1 MRCIR
6 IFNACENAKAAF
18 WAGAGRQ
25 VYREIFMLRILKK
38 INILMDK
45 KQKGEMAKL
54 LVMMVVSAGLET
66 GAVMMVMAVVQLI
79 INPAVLEQ
87 GDTYKKIC
95 SVLNIDSTVEFSVY
109 AILFLIALYIA
120 KNSFQFVLQKSLY
133 RFVFSNQFK
142 TASSL
147 MKNFVRREY
156 EYYLNAETAVIQRSI
171 TADVSNMYALI
182 MAVLQIASE
191 AVVALFL
198 VIALALQDP
207 VMTVIIAVLL
217 VVTLGVIK
225 NIIKPIM
232 NRTGKEN
239 QDYGASMF
247 AWIAQTIQGI
257 KEIKVAGREQYFI
270 GEYCKVGEGY
280 VKAMERFNL
289 FNNTPKLLIETVCI
303 AGLLGYIMALI
314 LTGADVA
321 GMVSLFAAFGIAAMR
336 LLPAASRINN
346 QMTSMAFNEPFFFN
360 VSDNL
365 VEETNEENTDIS
377 YAVAAKEK
385 LPVTRQVRLC
395 DITYHYP
402 NSDKLIFDHADAVF
416 PIGKSIG
423 VVGASGAGKTTIIDI
438 LLGLLKLQG
447 GKVLADDTDIQEH
460 YREWLANVGYIPQ
473 MIFLLD
479 ADIRKN
485 VAFGI
490 PEEEIDDSR
499 LWYALQEAQLDEFV
513 RTLPEGVNTGIG
525 ERGIR
530 LSGGQRQRIGIAR
543 ALYNDP
549 EVLIL
554 DEATSALDNDTEAAI
569 MDSINRLHGKK
580 TLIIIAHRLQ
590 TIEKC
595 DIVFR
600 VENGKIVTERSSQ

>member
-1 MRCIR
+1 
-6 IFNACENAKAAF
+6 
-18 WAGAGRQ
+18 
-25 VYREIFMLRILKK
+25 
-38 INILMDK
+38 
-45 KQKGEMAKL
+45 
-54 LVMMVVSAGLET
+54 
-66 GAVMMVMAVVQLI
+66 MVMAVVEMI
-79 INPAVLEQ
+79 IKPDTLTQ
-87 GDTYKKIC
+87 GETYQKIC
-95 SVLNIDSTVEFSVY
+95 SILHLSGTVEFSVL
-109 AILFLIALYIA
+109 AILFLIFLYIA
-120 KNSFQFVLQKSLY
+120 KNSFQFFLQKSLY
-133 RFVFSNQFK
+133 RFVYTNQFH
-142 TASSL
+142 TAANL
-147 MKNFVRREY
+147 MKNFVKRDY
-156 EYYLNAETAVIQRSI
+156 EFYLNAETSVIQRSI

-182 MAVLQIASE
+182 LSVLQIASE
-191 AVVALFL
+191 SIVALFL
-198 VIALALQDP
+198 VIALAMQDP
-207 VMTVIIAVLL
+207 VMTVVIAVLL
-217 VVTLGVIK
+217 LVTLVVIK

-247 AWIAQTIQGI
+247 SWIAQTIQGI
-257 KEIKVAGREQYFI
+257 KDIKVAGKEQYFI
-270 GEYCKVGEGY
+270 NEYCKVGEGY
-280 VKAMERFNL
+280 VKAMERFSL

-303 AGLLGYIMALI
+303 AGLLGYILVLI
-314 LTGADVA
+314 VSGADVSA
-321 GMVSLFAAFGIAAMR
+321 MISLFAAFGIAAMR

-365 VEETNEENTDIS
+365 VEETNEQNTDIS
-377 YAVAAKEK
+377 YAVVAKEK
-385 LPVTRQVRLC
+385 LPVTRAVTLQ

-402 NSDKLIFDHADAVF
+402 NSDKLIFDHASVTF

-438 LLGLLKLQG
+438 VLGLLNLQG
-447 GKVLADDTDIQEH
+447 GKVLADDVDIQSH

-473 MIFLLD
+473 MISLLD

-490 PEEEIDDSR
+490 PEEEIDDEK
-499 LWYALQEAQLDEFV
+499 LWYALREAQLDEFIK
-513 RTLPEGVNTGIG
+513 TLPDGVYTGIG

-580 TLIIIAHRLQ
+580 TLLIIAHRLQ

-595 DIVFR
+595 DMVYR
-600 VENGKIVTERSSQ
+600 VENGAIVKER

>member
-1 MRCIR
+1 MI
-6 IFNACENAKAAF
+6 K
-18 WAGAGRQ
+18 
-25 VYREIFMLRILKK
+25 ILKK
-38 INILMDK
+38 INILMDG
-45 KQKGEMAKL
+45 KQKREMAGL
-54 LVMMVVSAGLET
+54 LQMMVVSAFLET
-66 GAVMMVMAVVQLI
+66 GAVMMVMAVVEMI
-79 INPAVLEQ
+79 IKPDTLTQ
-87 GDTYKKIC
+87 GETYQKIC
-95 SVLNIDSTVEFSVY
+95 SILHLSGTVEFSVL
-109 AILFLIALYIA
+109 AILFLIFLYIA
-120 KNSFQFVLQKSLY
+120 KNSFQFFLQKSLY
-133 RFVFSNQFK
+133 RFVYTNQFH
-142 TASSL
+142 TAANL
-147 MKNFVRREY
+147 MKNFVKRDY
-156 EYYLNAETAVIQRSI
+156 EFYLNAETSVIQRSI

-182 MAVLQIASE
+182 LSVLQIASE
-191 AVVALFL
+191 SIVALFL
-198 VIALALQDP
+198 VIALAMQDP
-207 VMTVIIAVLL
+207 VMTVVIAVLL
-217 VVTLGVIK
+217 LVTLVVIK

-247 AWIAQTIQGI
+247 SWIAQTIQGI
-257 KEIKVAGREQYFI
+257 KDIKVAGKEQYFI
-270 GEYCKVGEGY
+270 NEYCKVGEGY
-280 VKAMERFNL
+280 VKAMERFSL

-303 AGLLGYIMALI
+303 AGLLGYILVLI
-314 LTGADVA
+314 VSGADVSA
-321 GMVSLFAAFGIAAMR
+321 MISLFAAFGIAAMR

-365 VEETNEENTDIS
+365 VEETNEQNTDIS
-377 YAVAAKEK
+377 YAVVAKEK
-385 LPVTRQVRLC
+385 LPVTRAVTLQ

-402 NSDKLIFDHADAVF
+402 NSDKLIFDHASVTF

-438 LLGLLKLQG
+438 VLGLLNLQG
-447 GKVLADDTDIQEH
+447 GKVLADDVDIQSH

-479 ADIRKN
+479 ADIRRN

-490 PEEEIDDSR
+490 PEEEIDDEK
-499 LWYALQEAQLDEFV
+499 LWYALREAQLDEFIK
-513 RTLPEGVNTGIG
+513 TLPDGVYTGIG

-580 TLIIIAHRLQ
+580 TLLIIAHRLQ

-595 DIVFR
+595 DMVYR
-600 VENGKIVTERSSQ
+600 VENGAIVKER

>member
-1 MRCIR
+1 MI
-6 IFNACENAKAAF
+6 K
-18 WAGAGRQ
+18 
-25 VYREIFMLRILKK
+25 ILKK
-38 INILMDK
+38 INILMDG
-45 KQKGEMAKL
+45 KQKREMVGL
-54 LVMMVVSAGLET
+54 LLMMAVSAFLET
-66 GAVMMVMAVVQLI
+66 GAVMMVMAVVEMI
-79 INPAVLEQ
+79 IKPDTLTQ
-87 GDTYKKIC
+87 GETYQKIC
-95 SVLNIDSTVEFSVY
+95 SILHLSGTVEFSVL
-109 AILFLIALYIA
+109 AILFLIFLYIA
-120 KNSFQFVLQKSLY
+120 KNSFQFFLQKSLY
-133 RFVFSNQFK
+133 RFVYTNQFH
-142 TASSL
+142 TAANL
-147 MKNFVRREY
+147 MKNFVKRDY
-156 EYYLNAETAVIQRSI
+156 EFYLNAETSVIQRSI

-182 MAVLQIASE
+182 LSVLQIASE
-191 AVVALFL
+191 SIVALFL
-198 VIALALQDP
+198 VIALAMQDP
-207 VMTVIIAVLL
+207 VMTVVIAVLL
-217 VVTLGVIK
+217 LVTLVVIK

-247 AWIAQTIQGI
+247 SWIAQTIQGI
-257 KEIKVAGREQYFI
+257 KDIKVAGKEQYFI
-270 GEYCKVGEGY
+270 NEYCKVGEGY
-280 VKAMERFNL
+280 VKAMERFSL
-289 FNNTPKLLIETVCI
+289 FNNTPKLLTETVCI
-303 AGLLGYIMALI
+303 AGLLGYILVLI
-314 LTGADVA
+314 VSGADVSA
-321 GMVSLFAAFGIAAMR
+321 MISLFAAFGIAAMR

-365 VEETNEENTDIS
+365 VEETNEQNTDIS
-377 YAVAAKEK
+377 YAVVAKEK
-385 LPVTRQVRLC
+385 LPVTRAVTLQ

-402 NSDKLIFDHADAVF
+402 NSDKLIFDHASVTF

-438 LLGLLKLQG
+438 VLGLLNLQG
-447 GKVLADDTDIQEH
+447 GKVLADDVDIQSH

-490 PEEEIDDSR
+490 PEEEIDDEK
-499 LWYALQEAQLDEFV
+499 LWYALREAQLDEFIK
-513 RTLPEGVNTGIG
+513 TLPDGVYTGIG

-580 TLIIIAHRLQ
+580 TLLIIAHRLQ

-595 DIVFR
+595 DMVYR
-600 VENGKIVTERSSQ
+600 VENGAIVKER

>member
-1 MRCIR
+1 
-6 IFNACENAKAAF
+6 
-18 WAGAGRQ
+18 
-25 VYREIFMLRILKK
+25 MLKILKK

-45 KQKGEMAKL
+45 KQKRAMGKL
-54 LVMMVVSAGLET
+54 LLLMVISAGLET

-79 INPAVLEQ
+79 LDPVTLEQ
-87 GDTYKKIC
+87 GKVYQWICDLLHLQDTVQF
-95 SVLNIDSTVEFSVY
+95 SVL

-120 KNSFQFVLQKSLY
+120 KNSLQFVLQRSLY
-133 RFVFSNQFK
+133 RFVYSNQFQ
-142 TASSL
+142 TASNL
-147 MKNFVRREY
+147 MKNFVRRDH
-156 EYYLNAETAVIQRSI
+156 EYYLNAETSIIQRSI

-191 AVVALFL
+191 AIVAVFL
-198 VIALALQDP
+198 VAALAIQDP
-207 VMTVIIAVLL
+207 IMTIVISVLL
-217 VVTLGVIK
+217 LVTLAVIK

-280 VKAMERFNL
+280 VKAMERFSL
-289 FNNTPKLLIETVCI
+289 FNNTPKLLIETVSI
-303 AGLLGYIMALI
+303 AGLLGYIMVLI
-314 LTGADVA
+314 VAGADVS

-365 VEETNEENTDIS
+365 VEETNAENTDIS

-385 LPVTRQVRLC
+385 LPVTKEVRLA

-402 NSDKLIFDHADAVF
+402 NSDKLIFNHASVSF

-423 VVGASGAGKTTIIDI
+423 IVGTSGAGKTTIIDI

-447 GKVLADDTDIQEH
+447 GKVLADDVDIQTH

-490 PEEEIDDSR
+490 PEEEIDDQR
-499 LWYALQEAQLDEFV
+499 LWYALREAQLDEFV
-513 RTLPEGVNTGIG
+513 KTLPEGIATGIG

-580 TLIIIAHRLQ
+580 TLVIIAHRLQ

-595 DIVFR
+595 DMVFR
-600 VENGKIVTERSSQ
+600 VEDGGIYRER

>member
-1 MRCIR
+1 
-6 IFNACENAKAAF
+6 
-18 WAGAGRQ
+18 
-25 VYREIFMLRILKK
+25 MLKILKK

-45 KQKGEMAKL
+45 KQKAQMARL
-54 LVMMVVSAGLET
+54 LVMMIISAGLET

-79 INPAVLEQ
+79 INPVVLEQ
-87 GDTYKKIC
+87 GETYQKIC
-95 SVLNIDSTVEFSVY
+95 DLLNLQNTVQFSVL
-109 AILFLIALYIA
+109 AILFLIALYAA
-120 KNSFQFVLQKSLY
+120 KNIFAFFLQRNLY
-133 RFVFSNQFK
+133 RFVYNNQFQ
-142 TASSL
+142 TASNL

-156 EYYLNAETAVIQRSI
+156 EYYLDAETSVIQRSI

-182 MAVLQIASE
+182 MSVLQIASE
-191 AVVALFL
+191 AIVAVFLVVALA
-198 VIALALQDP
+198 IEDP
-207 VMTVIIAVLL
+207 IMTVVIAVLL
-217 VVTLGVIK
+217 LVTLMVIK

-247 AWIAQTIQGI
+247 AWISQTVQGI

-280 VKAMERFNL
+280 VKAMERFSL

-303 AGLLGYIMALI
+303 AGLLGYIMVLI
-314 LTGADVA
+314 LIGADVSA
-321 GMVSLFAAFGIAAMR
+321 MVSLFAAFGIAAMR

-365 VEETNEENTDIS
+365 IEETDEAHTDIS
-377 YAVAAKEK
+377 YAVVAKEK
-385 LPVTRQVRLC
+385 LPVTKEVKLSN
-395 DITYHYP
+395 ITYHYP
-402 NSDKLIFDHADAVF
+402 NSDKLIFDNATVSF

-423 VVGASGAGKTTIIDI
+423 IKGASGAGKTTIIDI
-438 LLGLLKLQG
+438 LLGLLKLQR
-447 GKVLADDTDIQEH
+447 GKVLADDVDIQEH

-485 VAFGI
+485 VAFGV
-490 PEEEIDDSR
+490 PEEEIDDEK

-513 RTLPEGVNTGIG
+513 KTLPEGVHTGIG

-554 DEATSALDNDTEAAI
+554 DEATSALDNETEAAI
-569 MDSINRLHGKK
+569 MESINRLHGKK
-580 TLIIIAHRLQ
+580 TLVIIAHRLQ

-595 DIVFR
+595 DMVFV
-600 VENGKIVTERSSQ
+600 VENGKIVLERQGDLQI